1 MFYSHSKQITY
12 PWYMCERY
20 DMATV
25 QRGHQ
30 RERPDLIL
38 KLCVFVL
45 IISSMTGKIAPG
57 LGRAIEI

>member
-30 RERPDLIL
+30 REHNETDWYDTC
-38 KLCVFVL
+38 LCSFYV
-45 IISSMTGKIAPG
+45 
-57 LGRAIEI
+57 